1 MAGFSSNHDNRKPN
15 IPTGKKHDRSS
26 SLNKAM
32 QQATIVASEKP
43 MITLTQWLKQ
53 MLLEAW
59 KKEKDIKGFINS
71 AMEHKAEELERQ
83 VESLTRQTGRVR
95 EEVERWQMRNEEV
108 EQKLQM
114 WMGRAWSLK
123 QVIIEQQSLVR
134 ALQQEREVYQHQLR
148 RFRNEAE
155 NAYSFTKYEC
165 NKYKKVVTHDKIL
178 QES

>member
-114 WMGRAWSLK
+114 WIGRAWSLK
-123 QVIIEQQSLVR
+123 QVIIEQQNLVR
-134 ALQQEREVYQHQLR
+134 ALQ
-148 RFRNEAE
+148 
-155 NAYSFTKYEC
+155 
-165 NKYKKVVTHDKIL
+165 
-178 QES
+178 